1 MNISL
6 SLLGWTIARV
16 EIDIAPLLKLLNTSD
31 TPPVNGNG
39 NGHKPANRIVL
50 RASEYW
56 ARSMLSRD

>member
-31 TPPVNGNG
+31 TTLVNGNG